1 MVDRPLVNVAILSLG
16 LVIAG
21 AFVGGGFARG
31 RERDRFVT
39 VKGVSERPA
48 RADLALWPLR
58 ILVSGNDLPAAYA
71 RLNGQV
77 RMVRAF
83 LSRNGIDTSQV
94 EVQQFAVSDA
104 TANQFRS
111 LETGSRYVI
120 RQTLMVRSAD
130 PAKVAAANQ
139 RVGELVQGG
148 VVLSSGEEY
157 GAGGPTF
164 VFTGLNAIKPAMI
177 AEATSRAR
185 EAATQ
190 FANDSRS
197 RLGGIRQADQGVFV
211 ILPRDP
217 APGIQQESQIE
228 KTVRVVTTVQYFLR
242 D

>member
-83 LSRNGIDTSQV
+83 LSRNGIDTALV
-94 EVQQFAVSDA
+94 EVQQFSVTDA
-104 TANQFRS
+104 TANQFQA
-111 LETGSRYVI
+111 LATGSRYVI
-120 RQTLMVRSAD
+120 RQTLMVRSTD
-130 PAKVAAANQ
+130 PARVAGANQ

>member
-1 MVDRPLVNVAILSLG
+1 MVDRPVAYFSVLSLG

-21 AFVGGGFARG
+21 ALIGGGFARG

-83 LSRNGIDTSQV
+83 LGRNGIDTSQV

-111 LETGSRYVI
+111 LEMGSRYVI
-120 RQTLMVRSAD
+120 RQTLMVRSND

-139 RVGELVQGG
+139 RVGELVQAG

-217 APGIQQESQIE
+217 ASGIQQESQIE

>member
-1 MVDRPLVNVAILSLG
+1 MLDRPIVYFSVLSLG

-21 AFVGGGFARG
+21 ALIGGGFARG

-48 RADLALWPLR
+48 SADLALWPLR
-58 ILVSGNDLPAAYA
+58 ILVSGNHLPAAYA

-77 RMVRAF
+77 RLVRAF
-83 LSRNGIDTSQV
+83 LGRNGIDTVQV
-94 EVQQFAVSDA
+94 EVQQFSVSDA
-104 TANQFRS
+104 TANQFRA
-111 LETGSRYVI
+111 LEMGSRYVI
-120 RQTLMVRSAD
+120 RQTLMVRSTD

-139 RVGELVQGG
+139 RVGELVQAG

-197 RLGGIRQADQGVFV
+197 TLGGIRQADQGVFV

-217 APGIQQESQIE
+217 AAGIQQESQIE

>member
-1 MVDRPLVNVAILSLG
+1 MVDRPLVNAAILSLG